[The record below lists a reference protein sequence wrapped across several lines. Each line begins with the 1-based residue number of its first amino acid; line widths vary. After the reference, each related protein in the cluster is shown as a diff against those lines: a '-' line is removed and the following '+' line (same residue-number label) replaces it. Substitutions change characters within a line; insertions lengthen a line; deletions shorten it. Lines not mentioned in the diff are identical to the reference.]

1 MSILLPFEVLTTNG
15 WKAAEKLREQ
25 EFVACMHHE
34 RGLEYRKI
42 RQLLLYASNFLFTPY
57 SNGTFSFCICEG
69 RAPVPFPNNPPPT
82 PSRFLQACVPV
93 ESEEYDPDPVMQC
106 HGDSK
111 EVEGLQIQAIVEGI
125 STVVEHLPDKLNIRT
140 VADPVFWP
148 MVSFRPEGQMALS
161 VSCYETEPTRL
172 VVRLAMLG
180 NVYKTMCIIV

>member
-15 WKAAEKLREQ
+15 WKAAEKLEEQ

-57 SNGTFSFCICEG
+57 SNGTFSFCVCEG
-69 RAPVPFPNNPPPT
+69 RAPVPFPDK
-82 PSRFLQACVPV
+82 PSKLSHFLKACAPV
-93 ESEEYDPDPVMQC
+93 ESEEYDPDPVMQFS
-106 HGDSK
+106 GNSK

-125 STVVEHLPDKLNIRT
+125 SAVVEHLPDKLNIRT
-140 VADPVFWP
+140 IADPVFWP
-148 MVSFRPEGQMALS
+148 MVSFRPEGHMALS

-180 NVYKTMCIIV
+180 DAYKTMCIIV